1 MIYPEVEVLE
11 FLYQPAIP
19 TRSQVLEFLY
29 QPFSKKINAHD
40 GLCRSKDT
48 AIKNPEQLKN
58 KKGKYRK
65 SLVGTKKYQNTGTNF
80 G

>member
-1 MIYPEVEVLE
+1 MVYHTCHSHTYPEV
-11 FLYQPAIP
+11 QI
-19 TRSQVLEFLY
+19 LEFLY

-48 AIKNPEQLKN
+48 VIKNPEQLKN
-58 KKGKYRK
+58 NRAKYRK
-65 SLVGTKKYQNTGTNF
+65 SLVGTKKYQNTGANF